1 MTTVAEPKGKEKV
14 VSNPYRFWAA
24 RFWHGMLLSAWWR
37 LLRRNRFRISLN
49 RVPLATTISSCTVF
63 NSLAKPLQTL
73 IYGRRLAETQLKDD
87 PVFIIG
93 HWRSGTTFLHELLV
107 LDKRHTCPDSYQCF
121 APSHFLVTRWL
132 ITKLR
137 FLMPKH
143 RPMDNVLMGWDRPQ
157 EDEFALCNMGLPSPY
172 LDMAFPNEPPHYP
185 EYLDFKGVSDA
196 DRARWQHGLKD
207 FLRAVTFRTH
217 KRIILKSPP
226 HTGRIKVLLEMFPDA
241 RFVHIVRDPTTLF
254 ASTVRL
260 WKTLDKY
267 QALQEPKHEGLEE
280 YVLSSFERM
289 YTAFEEQRH
298 LLDRAHYFEV
308 RYEDLVRDPVAQMRS
323 LYEQLELGDFERMLP
338 QLETHLAKTRD
349 FQTNKYQSDP
359 ETEAK
364 VANRWGRYFQRYGY

>member
-37 LLRRNRFRISLN
+37 LLRRNRFRISLT
-49 RVPLATTISSCTVF
+49 RVPLATTISYCTIF

-73 IYGRRLAETQLKDD
+73 IYGRRLAETQLKAD

-308 RYEDLVRDPVAQMRS
+308 RYEDLVRDPVRQMRS
-323 LYEQLELGDFERMLP
+323 LYEQLELGDFERMLS